1 MKHADP
7 VNPEQKEKFGAR
19 DIAKSVFVF
28 LANYVLL
35 FAIIFL
41 SMLLNSVNA
50 ENKDFIPFMR
60 ENVTSVIYLL
70 FCIFILFVIIYFYFF
85 FEDRPS
91 LKTAKNIWLVF
102 ILLDVSIIVCYLF
115 GFFFNVYSRPVA
127 MLALLALLL
136 LGRRAAIFLNVI
148 FALMMFAI
156 DHFSNFTVT
165 GVNENAA
172 VITPLLT
179 FSAGMIGIFVGSKVK
194 TRVCSFLTGFAVC
207 VPILIMI
214 ACLEYGTGIELLYLL
229 LYGLEAGVCSAVLFM
244 ALLPVFEVC
253 FNCITDYRLRELT
266 DHDAP
271 LMRELKERAFGTFNH
286 CIVVAHLAE
295 ACAIALNEDT
305 ALARAAAYYHDVGK
319 LRQPEYFT
327 ENQSGY
333 NPHNELS
340 PELSVDII
348 RSHAK
353 DGYELIR
360 ARRLPKILA
369 DVAIQHHGTMPI
381 KYFYAKALKMTDG
394 ELNIEDFSY
403 PGPKPQ
409 TKIAAII
416 MIADASEAISRTL
429 PDRTPERVESAV
441 REIIEERVDLD
452 QFDECDITMRD
463 LTAIKEA
470 IVNCLTGV
478 YHSRIRYP
486 KLKLGRR
493 AEEEEDK
500 EKKSDA

>member
-1 MKHADP
+1 MKQEGLAH
-7 VNPEQKEKFGAR
+7 ESFGAR
-19 DIAKSVFVF
+19 NAAKSISIFFV
-28 LANYVLL
+28 NYVLL
-35 FAIIFL
+35 FALILLF
-41 SMLLNSVNA
+41 MLLNALDEPNM
-50 ENKDFIPFMR
+50 DFLPFMR
-60 ENVTSVIYLL
+60 EEITSFIYLL
-70 FCIFILFVIIYFYFF
+70 ICIFILFVIVYFYFF
-85 FEDRPS
+85 FEDRQS
-91 LKTAKNIWLVF
+91 LTAAKNIWLVF
-102 ILLDVSIIVCYLF
+102 ILLDVSIIVCYFF

-136 LGRRAAIFLNVI
+136 LGRRTAIFLNVI

-172 VITPLLT
+172 VVTPLLT

-207 VPILIMI
+207 VPILIMV
-214 ACLEYGTGIELLYLL
+214 ACLEFGEGMELLYAL

-244 ALLPVFEVC
+244 AFLPVFEVC

-295 ACAIALNEDT
+295 ACAIALDEDT

-353 DGYELIR
+353 DGSELIR
-360 ARRLPKILA
+360 ARRLPKVLA
-369 DVAIQHHGTMPI
+369 DVALQHHGTMPI

-394 ELNIEDFSY
+394 EVNIEDYSY
-403 PGPKPQ
+403 AGPKPQ

-429 PDRTPERVESAV
+429 PDRTPERVEAAV

-486 KLKLGRR
+486 KLKLGRTQ
-493 AEEEEDK
+493 EEEK
-500 EKKSDA
+500 QNG

>member
-1 MKHADP
+1 M
-7 VNPEQKEKFGAR
+7 
-19 DIAKSVFVF
+19 
-28 LANYVLL
+28 
-35 FAIIFL
+35 
-41 SMLLNSVNA
+41 
-50 ENKDFIPFMR
+50 
-60 ENVTSVIYLL
+60 
-70 FCIFILFVIIYFYFF
+70 
-85 FEDRPS
+85 
-91 LKTAKNIWLVF
+91 
-102 ILLDVSIIVCYLF
+102 
-115 GFFFNVYSRPVA
+115 
-127 MLALLALLL
+127 
-136 LGRRAAIFLNVI
+136 
-148 FALMMFAI
+148 
-156 DHFSNFTVT
+156 
-165 GVNENAA
+165 
-172 VITPLLT
+172 
-179 FSAGMIGIFVGSKVK
+179 
-194 TRVCSFLTGFAVC
+194 
-207 VPILIMI
+207 
-214 ACLEYGTGIELLYLL
+214 
-229 LYGLEAGVCSAVLFM
+229 
-244 ALLPVFEVC
+244 
-253 FNCITDYRLRELT
+253 
-266 DHDAP
+266 
-271 LMRELKERAFGTFNH
+271 GTFNH
-286 CIVVAHLAE
+286 SIVVAHLAE

-416 MIADASEAISRTL
+416 MIADASEAISRSL